1 MQYAQ
6 LFFVVGHVSI
16 KMLAFVD
23 MLENDLKKAVHG
35 RKGDENGQSDADQD
49 LAQVTGGQEAEIE
62 SFTQT
67 LSDIT
72 EDKLIQE
79 GFLGQYLP

>member
-1 MQYAQ
+1 MARSQPPSDMHYTQ

-35 RKGDENGQSDADQD
+35 RKNDMNGQSEAD
-49 LAQVTGGQEAEIE
+49 
-62 SFTQT
+62 
-67 LSDIT
+67 
-72 EDKLIQE
+72 
-79 GFLGQYLP
+79 